1 MAILTPP
8 GCISRALGAGSFCR
22 DAEEIRRAWLS
33 RVNLTAF
40 RNYSATSLELEPGPV
55 VLCGENGAGK
65 TNVLEAVSLLSHG
78 RGLRGAAFA
87 DLNCHG
93 APEMGWT
100 VSGRLHV
107 GDDETMIGTGLR
119 VGAGDERPARTVRI
133 DGSPAQPGALAD
145 HVRMVWL
152 TPALC
157 SLFTGPASE
166 RRRFL
171 ERITLSLDP
180 QHRRVAGQ
188 FERAMRQRNRLL
200 EMGGSLALLDGLEM
214 QMAEAGVAIAAARRD
229 ALERLSAVIARKWPD
244 GADAAFP
251 AARVHIDGQLEN
263 ALEREAAVDVEDAYA
278 RDLAAARERDRAAR
292 RTTLGPHR
300 SDLAVTHAPKDMPAR
315 LCSTGEQKALLV
327 GLVLAHADL
336 VRAQTGAAPLILLD
350 EIAAHLDARRRAA
363 MFGEID
369 ALAAQA
375 WMTGTD
381 RAVFAPLDGRAKFF
395 VVDQG
400 VITAEDARIC

>member
-1 MAILTPP
+1 MS
-8 GCISRALGAGSFCR
+8 GALEASPFGLV
-22 DAEEIRRAWLS
+22 AETIPRAWLS
-33 RVNLTAF
+33 RVSLTAF
-40 RNYSATSLELEPGPV
+40 RNYAATSLELEPGPV
-55 VLCGENGAGK
+55 ALCGENGAGK

-87 DLNCHG
+87 DLNRHG
-93 APEMGWT
+93 GAAAGWT

-107 GDDETMIGTGLR
+107 GDAETMIGTGLR
-119 VGAGDERPARTVRI
+119 AGAGDERPARTVRI
-133 DGSPAQPGALAD
+133 DGAPAQPGALAD
-145 HVRMVWL
+145 YVRMVWL

-200 EMGGSLALLDGLEM
+200 EMGGSPALLDGFEM

-229 ALERLSAVIARKWPD
+229 ALERLSAVIARKWPE
-244 GADAAFP
+244 GADTAFP
-251 AARVHIDGQLEN
+251 AARAHLDGRLET

-278 RDLAAARERDRAAR
+278 RDLAATRDRDRAAK
-292 RTTLGPHR
+292 RTTIGPHR
-300 SDLAVTHAPKDMPAR
+300 SDLAVTHAPKEMPAR

-327 GLVLAHADL
+327 GLVLAHAEL
-336 VRAQTGAAPLILLD
+336 VRAQTGTAPVILLD
-350 EIAAHLDARRRAA
+350 EIAAHLDARRRTA
-363 MFGEID
+363 MFAEID

-375 WMTGTD
+375 WMTGAD
-381 RAVFAPLDGRAKFF
+381 RAVFAPLDGKAKFF

-400 VITAEDARIC
+400 VITAEDGRIC

>member
-1 MAILTPP
+1 MS
-8 GCISRALGAGSFCR
+8 GALEASPSGVAVEASP
-22 DAEEIRRAWLS
+22 RAWLS
-33 RVNLTAF
+33 RLNLTAF
-40 RNYSATSLELEPGPV
+40 RNYAATSLQLEPGPV

-87 DLNCHG
+87 DLKKHG
-93 APEMGWT
+93 AAEIGWT
-100 VSGRLHV
+100 ISGRLHV
-107 GDDETMIGTGLR
+107 GDAETMIGTGLR
-119 VGAGDERPARTVRI
+119 AGASDERPARTVRI
-133 DGSPAQPGALAD
+133 DGVPAQPGALAD
-145 HVRMVWL
+145 YVRMVWL

-200 EMGGSLALLDGLEM
+200 EMGGSRALLDGLEM
-214 QMAEAGVAIAAARRD
+214 QMAESGVAIAAARRD
-229 ALERLSAVIARKWPD
+229 ALARLDDVIARKWPEV
-244 GADAAFP
+244 ADTAFP
-251 AARVHIDGQLEN
+251 AARLHLDGRLET
-263 ALEREAAVDVEDAYA
+263 ALEHEAAVDVEDAYA
-278 RDLAAARERDRAAR
+278 RDLALSRERDRAAR
-292 RTTLGPHR
+292 RTTLGTHR
-300 SDLAVTHAPKDMPAR
+300 SDLIVRHAPKDMPAR

-327 GLVLAHADL
+327 GLVLAHAEL
-336 VRAQTGAAPLILLD
+336 VRAHTGTAPVILLD
-350 EIAAHLDARRRAA
+350 EIAAHLDGRRRAA
-363 MFGEID
+363 MFDEID

-381 RAVFAPLDGRAKFF
+381 RAVFAPLDGKAKFF
-395 VVDQG
+395 MVDQG
-400 VITAEDARIC
+400 VITAEDGRAC

>member
-1 MAILTPP
+1 LTPP
-8 GCISRALGAGSFCR
+8 SRMSGALEASLFGVAT
-22 DAEEIRRAWLS
+22 ETMPRAWLS
-33 RVNLTAF
+33 RLSLTAF
-40 RNYSATSLELEPGPV
+40 RNYVAASLELEPGPV

-93 APEMGWT
+93 SVETGWT

-107 GDDETMIGTGLR
+107 GDAETVIGTGLR
-119 VGAGDERPARTVRI
+119 AAPGDERIARTVRI
-133 DGSPAQPGALAD
+133 DGTPAQPGALAD
-145 HVRMVWL
+145 YVRMVWL

-157 SLFTGPASE
+157 SLFSCPASE

-200 EMGGSLALLDGLEM
+200 EMGSSPALLDGLEI

-229 ALERLSAVIARKWPD
+229 ALERLGAVIARKWPD
-244 GADAAFP
+244 GADTAFP
-251 AARVHIDGQLEN
+251 AARVYLDGRLEN
-263 ALEREAAVDVEDAYA
+263 ALECEAAVDVEDAYA
-278 RDLAAARERDRAAR
+278 RDLATSRERDRAAK

-300 SDLAVTHAPKDMPAR
+300 SDLAVTHVPKDMPAR

-336 VRAQTGAAPLILLD
+336 VRTHTGTAPVILLD

-363 MFGEID
+363 MFAEIE

-381 RAVFAPLDGRAKFF
+381 RTVFAPLDGKAKFF
-395 VVDQG
+395 LVDQG
-400 VITAEDARIC
+400 TVTAEHGGIC

>member
-1 MAILTPP
+1 VTPP
-8 GCISRALGAGSFCR
+8 GRMSGAMEATSFGPEA
-22 DAEEIRRAWLS
+22 DSVPRAWLS
-33 RVNLTAF
+33 RASLTEF
-40 RNYSATSLELEPGPV
+40 RNYASASMELHHGPV

-65 TNVLEAVSLLSHG
+65 TNILEAVSLLSHG

-87 DLNCHG
+87 DLNRHG
-93 APEMGWT
+93 AAVTGWT

-107 GDDETMIGTGLR
+107 GDAETVIGTGLR
-119 VGAGDERPARTVRI
+119 APPGEERATRTVRI
-133 DGSPAQPGALAD
+133 DGVPAQPGALAD
-145 HVRMVWL
+145 YVRMVWL

-200 EMGGSLALLDGLEM
+200 EMGGSAALLDGLER

-229 ALERLSAVIARKWPD
+229 ALAQLATVIARKWPE
-244 GADAAFP
+244 GADTAFP
-251 AARVHIDGQLEN
+251 AARVSLDGRLEN
-263 ALEREAAVDVEDAYA
+263 ALETEAAVDAEDAYA
-278 RDLAAARERDRAAR
+278 RDLKAARERDRAAK
-292 RTTLGPHR
+292 RTTIGPHR

-336 VRAQTGAAPLILLD
+336 VRAQTGTAPLILLD
-350 EIAAHLDARRRAA
+350 EIAAHLDAPRRAA
-363 MFGEID
+363 MFAEID
-369 ALAAQA
+369 ALDAQA
-375 WMTGTD
+375 WLTGTD
-381 RAVFAPLDGRAKFF
+381 RTVFAPLEGNGQFF
-395 VVDQG
+395 VVNQG
-400 VITAEDARIC
+400 VISAESAGIC

>member
-1 MAILTPP
+1 MS
-8 GCISRALGAGSFCR
+8 GALEASLFGVAT
-22 DAEEIRRAWLS
+22 ETMPRAWLS
-33 RVNLTAF
+33 RLSLTAF
-40 RNYSATSLELEPGPV
+40 RNYATASLELEPGPV

-93 APEMGWT
+93 SVETGWT

-107 GDDETMIGTGLR
+107 GDAETVIGTGLR
-119 VGAGDERPARTVRI
+119 AAPGDERIARTVRI
-133 DGSPAQPGALAD
+133 DGTPAQPGALAD
-145 HVRMVWL
+145 YVRMVWL

-157 SLFTGPASE
+157 SLFSGPASE

-200 EMGGSLALLDGLEM
+200 EMGSSPALLDGLEI

-229 ALERLSAVIARKWPD
+229 ALERLGAVIARKWPD
-244 GADAAFP
+244 GADTAFP
-251 AARVHIDGQLEN
+251 AARVYLDGRLEN
-263 ALEREAAVDVEDAYA
+263 ALECEAAVD
-278 RDLAAARERDRAAR
+278 LATSRERDRAAK

-300 SDLAVTHAPKDMPAR
+300 SDLAVTHVPKDMPAR

-336 VRAQTGAAPLILLD
+336 VRTHTGTAPVILLD

-363 MFGEID
+363 MFAEIE

-381 RAVFAPLDGRAKFF
+381 RTVFAPLDGKAKFF
-395 VVDQG
+395 LVDQG
-400 VITAEDARIC
+400 TVTAEHGGIC